1 MKPFE
6 IIRELTEAEDAWV
19 FLLIGFVISAAA
31 GVLFYRQKI
40 RAVRAGT
47 SAAVYAVCELLMD
60 TRIAR
65 GISGSFAVFV
75 IGLYALGSAAGF
87 GTAFLIGKLTG
98 KKDRFIA

>member
-6 IIRELTEAEDAWV
+6 IIRELVEAEDAWM

-40 RAVRAGT
+40 RLIRACI
-47 SAAVYAVCELLMD
+47 SLAVYAVCELLTD

-65 GISGSFAVFV
+65 GIGGSFAVFV
-75 IGLYALGSAAGF
+75 IGVIALGSAAGF
-87 GTAFLIGKLTG
+87 GTAAVIGKLTG
-98 KKDRFIA
+98 RKDRLIA